1 MMKQP
6 HIASLVSP
14 YIDKS
19 EKPRLIEPPHEELK
33 IIQKRIK
40 NCLGRIIV
48 PDNVFSGVKGKSYAD
63 NARFHVGNNRRNL
76 YKIDLTAFFPSITRD
91 TVYRF
96 SAEDLLCSPDVA
108 QLLTDLTT
116 IDLVKSS
123 AKNIDEIYEF
133 LKEKNV
139 SNYNHLISGAPT
151 SQILSYLV
159 NHKMFDEMQ
168 KLADDNGITMTVYVD
183 DVTFSSENRISKDF
197 RDKIIAIIRKYNYQI
212 SRKKVKRY
220 TKLYPKLVTGVIID
234 ATGNPVLKNSMRQK
248 IILAYNDLK
257 TNPEN
262 ADLRMR
268 LRGLL
273 IAARQVNKDAFP
285 TIYKFAFQ
293 PNESIEKQFSQFK
306 SDHFFDV
313 RFGHADRQVNMR
325 CLFPCKELHPRHE
338 YGLHD
343 SNTGQHQKTHAQE
356 HEYFIHNRNHSGNC
370 VYSIVRIGVEEN
382 ICFRNRPKH
391 QYGHDRIQTSRCKG
405 RRQFSVHLSVI
416 IETFA
421 RQLL

>member
-1 MMKQP
+1 MIYTDCPLYGLKSKKLLKRLLRINNNQMIRQT

-19 EKPRLIEPPHEELK
+19 GKPRLIEPPHEELK

-40 NCLGRIIV
+40 NCLEQIIV

-63 NARFHVGNNRRNL
+63 NARFHIGNNRRNL
-76 YKIDLTAFFPSITRD
+76 YKIDLTAFFPSIARD
-91 TVYRF
+91 TVYHF
-96 SAEDLLCSPDVA
+96 FAEDLLCSPDVA

-116 IDLVKSS
+116 IDLGKSS

-133 LKEKNV
+133 LKRKNV
-139 SNYNHLISGAPT
+139 SSYNHLISGAPT
-151 SQILSYLV
+151 SQMLSYLV
-159 NHKMFDEMQ
+159 NHRMFDEMQ

-183 DVTFSSENRISKDF
+183 DVTFSSENRISKNF
-197 RDKIIAIIRKYNYQI
+197 RDKIIAIIQKYNYQI

-234 ATGNPVLKNSMRQK
+234 TTGNPVLKNSMRQK

-257 TNPEN
+257 TNPGN

-293 PNESIEKQFSQFK
+293 PNESIE
-306 SDHFFDV
+306 
-313 RFGHADRQVNMR
+313 
-325 CLFPCKELHPRHE
+325 
-338 YGLHD
+338 Y
-343 SNTGQHQKTHAQE
+343 
-356 HEYFIHNRNHSGNC
+356 
-370 VYSIVRIGVEEN
+370 
-382 ICFRNRPKH
+382 
-391 QYGHDRIQTSRCKG
+391 
-405 RRQFSVHLSVI
+405 
-416 IETFA
+416 
-421 RQLL
+421 

>member
-1 MMKQP
+1 MIYTDCPLYGLKSKKLLKRLLRINNNQMIRQT

-19 EKPRLIEPPHEELK
+19 GKPRLIEPPHEELK
-33 IIQKRIK
+33 IIQKQIK
-40 NCLGRIIV
+40 NCLGQIIV

-63 NARFHVGNNRRNL
+63 NARFHIGNNRRNL
-76 YKIDLTAFFPSITRD
+76 YKIDLTAFFPSIARD
-91 TVYRF
+91 TVYHF
-96 SAEDLLCSPDVA
+96 FAEDLLCSPDVA

-116 IDLVKSS
+116 IDLGKSS

-133 LKEKNV
+133 LKRKNV
-139 SNYNHLISGAPT
+139 SSYNHLISGAPT
-151 SQILSYLV
+151 SQMLSYLV
-159 NHKMFDEMQ
+159 NHRMFDEMQ

-183 DVTFSSENRISKDF
+183 DVTFSSENRISKNF
-197 RDKIIAIIRKYNYQI
+197 RDKIIAIIQKYNYQI

-234 ATGNPVLKNSMRQK
+234 TTGNPVLKNSMRQK

-293 PNESIEKQFSQFK
+293 PNESIE
-306 SDHFFDV
+306 
-313 RFGHADRQVNMR
+313 
-325 CLFPCKELHPRHE
+325 
-338 YGLHD
+338 Y
-343 SNTGQHQKTHAQE
+343 
-356 HEYFIHNRNHSGNC
+356 
-370 VYSIVRIGVEEN
+370 
-382 ICFRNRPKH
+382 
-391 QYGHDRIQTSRCKG
+391 
-405 RRQFSVHLSVI
+405 
-416 IETFA
+416 
-421 RQLL
+421 

>member
-1 MMKQP
+1 MPLIYTDCPLYGLKSKKMLKRLLRINNNQMIRQT

-19 EKPRLIEPPHEELK
+19 GKPRLIEPPHEELK

-40 NCLGRIIV
+40 NCLGQIIV
-48 PDNVFSGVKGKSYAD
+48 PDNVFSGVKGKSYVD
-63 NARFHVGNNRRNL
+63 NARFHIGNNRRNL
-76 YKIDLTAFFPSITRD
+76 YKIDLTAFFPSIARD
-91 TVYRF
+91 TVYHF
-96 SAEDLLCSPDVA
+96 FAEDLLCSPDVA

-116 IDLVKSS
+116 IDLGKSS

-133 LKEKNV
+133 LKRKNV
-139 SNYNHLISGAPT
+139 SSYNHLISGAPT
-151 SQILSYLV
+151 SQMLSYLV
-159 NHKMFDEMQ
+159 NHRMFDEMQ

-183 DVTFSSENRISKDF
+183 DVTFSSENRISKNF
-197 RDKIIAIIRKYNYQI
+197 RDKIIAIIQKYNYQI

-220 TKLYPKLVTGVIID
+220 TKLYPKLVTGVVID
-234 ATGNPVLKNSMRQK
+234 TTGNPVLKNSMRQK

-293 PNESIEKQFSQFK
+293 PNESIE
-306 SDHFFDV
+306 
-313 RFGHADRQVNMR
+313 
-325 CLFPCKELHPRHE
+325 
-338 YGLHD
+338 Y
-343 SNTGQHQKTHAQE
+343 
-356 HEYFIHNRNHSGNC
+356 
-370 VYSIVRIGVEEN
+370 
-382 ICFRNRPKH
+382 
-391 QYGHDRIQTSRCKG
+391 
-405 RRQFSVHLSVI
+405 
-416 IETFA
+416 
-421 RQLL
+421 

>member
-1 MMKQP
+1 MIYTDCPLYGLKSKKLLKRLLRINNNQMIRQT

-19 EKPRLIEPPHEELK
+19 GKPRLIEPPHEELK

-40 NCLGRIIV
+40 NCLGQIIV

-63 NARFHVGNNRRNL
+63 NARFHIGNNRRNL
-76 YKIDLTAFFPSITRD
+76 YKIDLTAFFPSIARD
-91 TVYRF
+91 TVYHF
-96 SAEDLLCSPDVA
+96 FAEDLLCSPDVA

-116 IDLVKSS
+116 IDLGKSS

-133 LKEKNV
+133 LKRKNV
-139 SNYNHLISGAPT
+139 SSYNHLISGAPT
-151 SQILSYLV
+151 SQMLSYLV
-159 NHKMFDEMQ
+159 NHRMFDEMQ
-168 KLADDNGITMTVYVD
+168 KFADDNGITMTVYVD
-183 DVTFSSENRISKDF
+183 DVTFSSENRISKNF
-197 RDKIIAIIRKYNYQI
+197 REKIIAIIQKYNYQI

-234 ATGNPVLKNSMRQK
+234 TTGNPVLKNSMRQK

-293 PNESIEKQFSQFK
+293 PNESIE
-306 SDHFFDV
+306 
-313 RFGHADRQVNMR
+313 
-325 CLFPCKELHPRHE
+325 
-338 YGLHD
+338 Y
-343 SNTGQHQKTHAQE
+343 
-356 HEYFIHNRNHSGNC
+356 
-370 VYSIVRIGVEEN
+370 
-382 ICFRNRPKH
+382 
-391 QYGHDRIQTSRCKG
+391 
-405 RRQFSVHLSVI
+405 
-416 IETFA
+416 
-421 RQLL
+421 

>member
-1 MMKQP
+1 MIYTDCPLYGLKSKKLLKRLLRINNNQMIRQT

-19 EKPRLIEPPHEELK
+19 GKPRLIEPPHEELK

-40 NCLGRIIV
+40 NCLGQIIV

-63 NARFHVGNNRRNL
+63 NARFHIGNNRRNL
-76 YKIDLTAFFPSITRD
+76 YKIDLTAFFPSIARD
-91 TVYRF
+91 TVYHF
-96 SAEDLLCSPDVA
+96 FAEDLLCSPDVA

-116 IDLVKSS
+116 IDLGKSS

-133 LKEKNV
+133 LKRKNV
-139 SNYNHLISGAPT
+139 SSYNHLISGAPT
-151 SQILSYLV
+151 SQMLSYLV
-159 NHKMFDEMQ
+159 NHRMFDEMQ

-183 DVTFSSENRISKDF
+183 DVTFSSENRISKNF
-197 RDKIIAIIRKYNYQI
+197 RDKIIAIIQKYNYQI

-234 ATGNPVLKNSMRQK
+234 TTGNPVLKNSMRQK

-293 PNESIEKQFSQFK
+293 PNESIE
-306 SDHFFDV
+306 
-313 RFGHADRQVNMR
+313 
-325 CLFPCKELHPRHE
+325 
-338 YGLHD
+338 Y
-343 SNTGQHQKTHAQE
+343 
-356 HEYFIHNRNHSGNC
+356 
-370 VYSIVRIGVEEN
+370 
-382 ICFRNRPKH
+382 
-391 QYGHDRIQTSRCKG
+391 
-405 RRQFSVHLSVI
+405 
-416 IETFA
+416 
-421 RQLL
+421 

>member
-1 MMKQP
+1 MIYTDCPLYGLKSKKLLKRLLRINNNQMMKQP

-19 EKPRLIEPPHEELK
+19 GKPRLIEPPHEELK

-96 SAEDLLCSPDVA
+96 FAEDLLCSPDVA
-108 QLLTDLTT
+108 QLLADLTT
-116 IDLVKSS
+116 IDLGKSS

-139 SNYNHLISGAPT
+139 SSYNHLISGAPT

-159 NHKMFDEMQ
+159 NHQMFDEMQ

-197 RDKIIAIIRKYNYQI
+197 RDKIITIIRKYNYQI

-234 ATGNPVLKNSMRQK
+234 AMGKPVLKNSMRQK
-248 IILAYNDLK
+248 IILTYNDLK

-262 ADLRMR
+262 TDLRMR

-293 PNESIEKQFSQFK
+293 PNESIE
-306 SDHFFDV
+306 
-313 RFGHADRQVNMR
+313 
-325 CLFPCKELHPRHE
+325 P
-338 YGLHD
+338 
-343 SNTGQHQKTHAQE
+343 
-356 HEYFIHNRNHSGNC
+356 
-370 VYSIVRIGVEEN
+370 
-382 ICFRNRPKH
+382 
-391 QYGHDRIQTSRCKG
+391 
-405 RRQFSVHLSVI
+405 
-416 IETFA
+416 
-421 RQLL
+421 

>member
-1 MMKQP
+1 MPLIYTDCPLYGLKSKKLLKRLLRINNNQMMRQT

-19 EKPRLIEPPHEELK
+19 GKPRLIEPPHEELK

-40 NCLGRIIV
+40 NCLGQIIV

-91 TVYRF
+91 TVYHF
-96 SAEDLLCSPDVA
+96 FAEDLLCSPDVA

-116 IDLVKSS
+116 IDLGKSS

-133 LKEKNV
+133 LKRKNV
-139 SNYNHLISGAPT
+139 SSYNHLISGAPT

-159 NHKMFDEMQ
+159 NHQMFEEMQ

-183 DVTFSSENRISKDF
+183 DVTFSSENRISKNF

-234 ATGNPVLKNSMRQK
+234 TTGNPVLKNSMRQK

-293 PNESIEKQFSQFK
+293 PNESIE
-306 SDHFFDV
+306 
-313 RFGHADRQVNMR
+313 
-325 CLFPCKELHPRHE
+325 
-338 YGLHD
+338 Y
-343 SNTGQHQKTHAQE
+343 
-356 HEYFIHNRNHSGNC
+356 
-370 VYSIVRIGVEEN
+370 
-382 ICFRNRPKH
+382 
-391 QYGHDRIQTSRCKG
+391 
-405 RRQFSVHLSVI
+405 
-416 IETFA
+416 
-421 RQLL
+421 

>member
-1 MMKQP
+1 MHLIYTDCPLYGLKSKKLLKRLLRINNNQVMKQP
-6 HIASLVSP
+6 YIASLVSP

-19 EKPRLIEPPHEELK
+19 RKPRLIEPPHEELK

-76 YKIDLTAFFPSITRD
+76 YKIDLTSFFPSITRD

-96 SAEDLLCSPDVA
+96 FAEDLLCSPDVA
-108 QLLTDLTT
+108 QLLADLTT
-116 IDLVKSS
+116 IDLGKSS

-139 SNYNHLISGAPT
+139 SSYNHLISGAPT

-159 NHKMFDEMQ
+159 NHQMFDEMQ

-183 DVTFSSENRISKDF
+183 DVTFSSENRISKNF

-234 ATGNPVLKNSMRQK
+234 TTGNPVLKNSMRQK

-293 PNESIEKQFSQFK
+293 PNESIE
-306 SDHFFDV
+306 
-313 RFGHADRQVNMR
+313 
-325 CLFPCKELHPRHE
+325 
-338 YGLHD
+338 Y
-343 SNTGQHQKTHAQE
+343 
-356 HEYFIHNRNHSGNC
+356 
-370 VYSIVRIGVEEN
+370 
-382 ICFRNRPKH
+382 
-391 QYGHDRIQTSRCKG
+391 
-405 RRQFSVHLSVI
+405 
-416 IETFA
+416 
-421 RQLL
+421 

>member
-1 MMKQP
+1 MIYTDCPLYGLKSKKLLKRLLRINNNQMMKQP

-19 EKPRLIEPPHEELK
+19 GKPRLIEPPHEELK

-76 YKIDLTAFFPSITRD
+76 YKIDLTAFFPSITRN
-91 TVYRF
+91 TVYLF
-96 SAEDLLCSPDVA
+96 FAEDLLCPPDVA

-116 IDLVKSS
+116 IDLGKSS

-139 SNYNHLISGAPT
+139 FSYNHLISGAPT

-197 RDKIIAIIRKYNYQI
+197 RDKIITIIRKYNYQI

-234 ATGNPVLKNSMRQK
+234 AMGKPVLKNSMRQK
-248 IILAYNDLK
+248 IILTYNDLK

-293 PNESIEKQFSQFK
+293 PNESIE
-306 SDHFFDV
+306 
-313 RFGHADRQVNMR
+313 
-325 CLFPCKELHPRHE
+325 P
-338 YGLHD
+338 
-343 SNTGQHQKTHAQE
+343 
-356 HEYFIHNRNHSGNC
+356 
-370 VYSIVRIGVEEN
+370 
-382 ICFRNRPKH
+382 
-391 QYGHDRIQTSRCKG
+391 
-405 RRQFSVHLSVI
+405 
-416 IETFA
+416 
-421 RQLL
+421 

>member
-1 MMKQP
+1 MIYTDCPLYGLKSKKLLKRLLRINNNQMMKQP
-6 HIASLVSP
+6 YVASLVSP

-19 EKPRLIEPPHEELK
+19 GKPRLIEPPHEELK

-63 NARFHVGNNRRNL
+63 NARLHVGNNRRNL
-76 YKIDLTAFFPSITRD
+76 YKIDLTAFFPSISRD

-96 SAEDLLCSPDVA
+96 FAEDLLCSPDVA
-108 QLLTDLTT
+108 QLLANLTT
-116 IDLVKSS
+116 IDLGKSS

-133 LKEKNV
+133 LKGKDV
-139 SNYNHLISGAPT
+139 SCYNHLISGAPT

-159 NHKMFDEMQ
+159 NHQMFDEMQ
-168 KLADDNGITMTVYVD
+168 KLADDNAITMTVYVD

-197 RDKIIAIIRKYNYQI
+197 RNKIIAIIRKYNYQI

-234 ATGNPVLKNSMRQK
+234 ATGKPVLKNSMRQK

-293 PNESIEKQFSQFK
+293 PNESIE
-306 SDHFFDV
+306 
-313 RFGHADRQVNMR
+313 
-325 CLFPCKELHPRHE
+325 P
-338 YGLHD
+338 
-343 SNTGQHQKTHAQE
+343 
-356 HEYFIHNRNHSGNC
+356 
-370 VYSIVRIGVEEN
+370 
-382 ICFRNRPKH
+382 
-391 QYGHDRIQTSRCKG
+391 
-405 RRQFSVHLSVI
+405 
-416 IETFA
+416 
-421 RQLL
+421 

>member
-1 MMKQP
+1 MIYTDCPLYGLKSKKLLKKLLRINNNQVMKQP
-6 HIASLVSP
+6 YIASLVSP

-19 EKPRLIEPPHEELK
+19 GKPRLIEPPHEELK

-63 NARFHVGNNRRNL
+63 NAQFHVGNNRRNL

-96 SAEDLLCSPDVA
+96 FAEDLLCSPDVA
-108 QLLTDLTT
+108 QLLADLTT
-116 IDLVKSS
+116 IDLGKSS

-139 SNYNHLISGAPT
+139 SSYNHLISGAPT

-159 NHKMFDEMQ
+159 NHQMFDEMQ

-197 RDKIIAIIRKYNYQI
+197 RDKIITIIRKYNYQI

-234 ATGNPVLKNSMRQK
+234 AMGKPVLKNSMRQK
-248 IILAYNDLK
+248 IILTYNDLK

-293 PNESIEKQFSQFK
+293 PNESIE
-306 SDHFFDV
+306 
-313 RFGHADRQVNMR
+313 
-325 CLFPCKELHPRHE
+325 P
-338 YGLHD
+338 
-343 SNTGQHQKTHAQE
+343 
-356 HEYFIHNRNHSGNC
+356 
-370 VYSIVRIGVEEN
+370 
-382 ICFRNRPKH
+382 
-391 QYGHDRIQTSRCKG
+391 
-405 RRQFSVHLSVI
+405 
-416 IETFA
+416 
-421 RQLL
+421 

>member
-1 MMKQP
+1 MIYTDCPLYGLKSKKLLKRLLRINNNQMMRQT

-19 EKPRLIEPPHEELK
+19 GKPRLIEPPHEELK

-40 NCLGRIIV
+40 NCLGQIIV
-48 PDNVFSGVKGKSYAD
+48 PDN
-63 NARFHVGNNRRNL
+63 ARFHLGNNRRNL

-91 TVYRF
+91 TVYHF
-96 SAEDLLCSPDVA
+96 FAEDLLCSPDVA
-108 QLLTDLTT
+108 QFLTNLTT
-116 IDLVKSS
+116 IDLGKSS

-133 LKEKNV
+133 LKRKNV
-139 SNYNHLISGAPT
+139 SSYNHLISGAPT

-159 NHKMFDEMQ
+159 NHQMFDEMK

-183 DVTFSSENRISKDF
+183 DVTFSGENRISKNF

-262 ADLRMR
+262 ANLRMR

-293 PNESIEKQFSQFK
+293 PNESIE
-306 SDHFFDV
+306 
-313 RFGHADRQVNMR
+313 
-325 CLFPCKELHPRHE
+325 
-338 YGLHD
+338 Y
-343 SNTGQHQKTHAQE
+343 
-356 HEYFIHNRNHSGNC
+356 
-370 VYSIVRIGVEEN
+370 
-382 ICFRNRPKH
+382 
-391 QYGHDRIQTSRCKG
+391 
-405 RRQFSVHLSVI
+405 
-416 IETFA
+416 
-421 RQLL
+421 

>member
-1 MMKQP
+1 MIYTDCPLYGLKSKKILKRLLRINNNQMMKQP

-19 EKPRLIEPPHEELK
+19 GKPRLIEPPHEELK

-96 SAEDLLCSPDVA
+96 FAEDLLCSPDVA
-108 QLLTDLTT
+108 QLLADLTT
-116 IDLVKSS
+116 IDLGKSS

-133 LKEKNV
+133 LKGKNV

-197 RDKIIAIIRKYNYQI
+197 RDKIITIIRKYNYQI

-234 ATGNPVLKNSMRQK
+234 AMGKPVLKNSMRQK
-248 IILAYNDLK
+248 IILTYNDLK

-262 ADLRMR
+262 TDLRMR

-293 PNESIEKQFSQFK
+293 PNESIE
-306 SDHFFDV
+306 
-313 RFGHADRQVNMR
+313 
-325 CLFPCKELHPRHE
+325 P
-338 YGLHD
+338 
-343 SNTGQHQKTHAQE
+343 
-356 HEYFIHNRNHSGNC
+356 
-370 VYSIVRIGVEEN
+370 
-382 ICFRNRPKH
+382 
-391 QYGHDRIQTSRCKG
+391 
-405 RRQFSVHLSVI
+405 
-416 IETFA
+416 
-421 RQLL
+421 

>member
-1 MMKQP
+1 MPLIYTDCPLYGLKSKKLLKKLLRINNNQVMKQP
-6 HIASLVSP
+6 YIASLVSP

-19 EKPRLIEPPHEELK
+19 GKPRLIEPPHEELK

-63 NARFHVGNNRRNL
+63 NAQFHVGNNRRNL

-96 SAEDLLCSPDVA
+96 FAEDLLCSPDVA
-108 QLLTDLTT
+108 QLLADLTT
-116 IDLVKSS
+116 IDLGKSS

-139 SNYNHLISGAPT
+139 SSYNHLISGAPT

-159 NHKMFDEMQ
+159 NHQMFDEMQ

-197 RDKIIAIIRKYNYQI
+197 RDKIITIIRKYNYQI

-234 ATGNPVLKNSMRQK
+234 AMGKPVLKNSMRQK
-248 IILAYNDLK
+248 IILTYNDLK

-293 PNESIEKQFSQFK
+293 PNESIE
-306 SDHFFDV
+306 
-313 RFGHADRQVNMR
+313 
-325 CLFPCKELHPRHE
+325 P
-338 YGLHD
+338 
-343 SNTGQHQKTHAQE
+343 
-356 HEYFIHNRNHSGNC
+356 
-370 VYSIVRIGVEEN
+370 
-382 ICFRNRPKH
+382 
-391 QYGHDRIQTSRCKG
+391 
-405 RRQFSVHLSVI
+405 
-416 IETFA
+416 
-421 RQLL
+421 

>member
-1 MMKQP
+1 MIYTDCPLYGLKSKKLLKRLLRINNNQMIRQTN
-6 HIASLVSP
+6 IASLVSP

-19 EKPRLIEPPHEELK
+19 GKPRLIEPPHEELK

-40 NCLGRIIV
+40 NCLGQIIV

-63 NARFHVGNNRRNL
+63 NARFHIGNNRRNL
-76 YKIDLTAFFPSITRD
+76 YKIDLTAFFPSIARD
-91 TVYRF
+91 TVYHF
-96 SAEDLLCSPDVA
+96 FAEDLLCSPDVA

-116 IDLVKSS
+116 IDLGKSS

-133 LKEKNV
+133 LKRKNV
-139 SNYNHLISGAPT
+139 SSYNHLISGAPT
-151 SQILSYLV
+151 SQMLSYLV
-159 NHKMFDEMQ
+159 NHRMFDEMQ

-183 DVTFSSENRISKDF
+183 DVTFSSENRISKNF
-197 RDKIIAIIRKYNYQI
+197 RDKIIAIIQKYNYQI

-234 ATGNPVLKNSMRQK
+234 TTGNPVLKNSMRQK

-293 PNESIEKQFSQFK
+293 PNESIE
-306 SDHFFDV
+306 
-313 RFGHADRQVNMR
+313 
-325 CLFPCKELHPRHE
+325 
-338 YGLHD
+338 Y
-343 SNTGQHQKTHAQE
+343 
-356 HEYFIHNRNHSGNC
+356 
-370 VYSIVRIGVEEN
+370 
-382 ICFRNRPKH
+382 
-391 QYGHDRIQTSRCKG
+391 
-405 RRQFSVHLSVI
+405 
-416 IETFA
+416 
-421 RQLL
+421 

>member
-1 MMKQP
+1 MIYTDCPLYGLKSKKLLKRLLRINNNQMMKQP

-19 EKPRLIEPPHEELK
+19 GKPRLIEPPHEELK

-91 TVYRF
+91 TVYLF
-96 SAEDLLCSPDVA
+96 FAEDLLCSPDVA

-116 IDLVKSS
+116 IDLGKSS
-123 AKNIDEIYEF
+123 AKNVDEIYEF

-139 SNYNHLISGAPT
+139 SSYNHLISGAPT

-197 RDKIIAIIRKYNYQI
+197 RDKIITIIRKYNYQI

-234 ATGNPVLKNSMRQK
+234 AMGNPVLKNSMRQK
-248 IILAYNDLK
+248 IILTYNGLK

-262 ADLRMR
+262 TDLRMR

-273 IAARQVNKDAFP
+273 IAARQVNKYSFT

-293 PNESIEKQFSQFK
+293 PNESIE
-306 SDHFFDV
+306 
-313 RFGHADRQVNMR
+313 
-325 CLFPCKELHPRHE
+325 P
-338 YGLHD
+338 
-343 SNTGQHQKTHAQE
+343 
-356 HEYFIHNRNHSGNC
+356 
-370 VYSIVRIGVEEN
+370 
-382 ICFRNRPKH
+382 
-391 QYGHDRIQTSRCKG
+391 
-405 RRQFSVHLSVI
+405 
-416 IETFA
+416 
-421 RQLL
+421 

>member
-1 MMKQP
+1 MIYTDCPLYGLKSKKLLKRLLRINNNQMMKQP

-19 EKPRLIEPPHEELK
+19 GKPRLIEPPHEELK

-96 SAEDLLCSPDVA
+96 FAEDLLCSPDVA
-108 QLLTDLTT
+108 QLLADLTT
-116 IDLVKSS
+116 IDLGKSS

-133 LKEKNV
+133 LKGKNV

-197 RDKIIAIIRKYNYQI
+197 RDKIITIIRKYNYQI

-234 ATGNPVLKNSMRQK
+234 AMGKPVLKNSMRQK
-248 IILAYNDLK
+248 IILTYNDLK

-262 ADLRMR
+262 TDLRMR

-293 PNESIEKQFSQFK
+293 PNESIES
-306 SDHFFDV
+306 
-313 RFGHADRQVNMR
+313 
-325 CLFPCKELHPRHE
+325 
-338 YGLHD
+338 
-343 SNTGQHQKTHAQE
+343 
-356 HEYFIHNRNHSGNC
+356 
-370 VYSIVRIGVEEN
+370 
-382 ICFRNRPKH
+382 
-391 QYGHDRIQTSRCKG
+391 
-405 RRQFSVHLSVI
+405 
-416 IETFA
+416 
-421 RQLL
+421 

>member
-1 MMKQP
+1 MIYTDCPLYGLKSKKMLKRLLRINNNQMIRQT

-19 EKPRLIEPPHEELK
+19 GKPRLIEPPHEELK

-40 NCLGRIIV
+40 NCLGQIIV

-63 NARFHVGNNRRNL
+63 NARFHIGNNRRNL
-76 YKIDLTAFFPSITRD
+76 YKIDLTAFFPSIARD
-91 TVYRF
+91 TVYHF
-96 SAEDLLCSPDVA
+96 FAEDLLCSPDVA

-116 IDLVKSS
+116 IDLGKSS

-133 LKEKNV
+133 LKRKNV
-139 SNYNHLISGAPT
+139 SSYNHLISGAPT
-151 SQILSYLV
+151 SQMLSYLV
-159 NHKMFDEMQ
+159 NHRMFDEMQ

-183 DVTFSSENRISKDF
+183 DVTFSSENRISKNF
-197 RDKIIAIIRKYNYQI
+197 RDKIIAIIQKYNYQI

-234 ATGNPVLKNSMRQK
+234 TTGNPVLKNSMRQK

-293 PNESIEKQFSQFK
+293 PNESIE
-306 SDHFFDV
+306 
-313 RFGHADRQVNMR
+313 
-325 CLFPCKELHPRHE
+325 
-338 YGLHD
+338 Y
-343 SNTGQHQKTHAQE
+343 
-356 HEYFIHNRNHSGNC
+356 
-370 VYSIVRIGVEEN
+370 
-382 ICFRNRPKH
+382 
-391 QYGHDRIQTSRCKG
+391 
-405 RRQFSVHLSVI
+405 
-416 IETFA
+416 
-421 RQLL
+421 

>member
-1 MMKQP
+1 MIYTDCPLYGLKSKKLLKRLLRINNNQMMKQP

-19 EKPRLIEPPHEELK
+19 GKHRLIEPPHEELK

-96 SAEDLLCSPDVA
+96 FAEDLLCSPDVA

-116 IDLVKSS
+116 IDLGKSS

-139 SNYNHLISGAPT
+139 SSYNHLISGAPT

-197 RDKIIAIIRKYNYQI
+197 RDKIITIIRKYNYQI

-234 ATGNPVLKNSMRQK
+234 AMGKPVLKNSMRQK
-248 IILAYNDLK
+248 IILTYNDLK

-262 ADLRMR
+262 TNLRMR

-293 PNESIEKQFSQFK
+293 PNESIE
-306 SDHFFDV
+306 
-313 RFGHADRQVNMR
+313 
-325 CLFPCKELHPRHE
+325 P
-338 YGLHD
+338 
-343 SNTGQHQKTHAQE
+343 
-356 HEYFIHNRNHSGNC
+356 
-370 VYSIVRIGVEEN
+370 
-382 ICFRNRPKH
+382 
-391 QYGHDRIQTSRCKG
+391 
-405 RRQFSVHLSVI
+405 
-416 IETFA
+416 
-421 RQLL
+421 